1 MFSFFGWGSSSK
13 PETPK
18 PETSTNQTKPPQT
31 PPPSEPSTQLTQSK
45 PRDNTNL
52 KLFVG
57 GIAFFSL
64 SVWITRRASV
74 KKRIACIP
82 PFYSSSIY
90 FQPKVNGAGEAFEAL
105 NLATINVLS
114 FGMMTTG
121 AAMYA
126 LDINNLEDA
135 RRFMRVAMEGGIDT
149 SGKSDEVLE
158 AEVTEWVTSLL
169 GDRFTKQLEKERAKK
184 PAAVEAGKEEKSS

>member
-1 MFSFFGWGSSSK
+1 M
-13 PETPK
+13 
-18 PETSTNQTKPPQT
+18 
-31 PPPSEPSTQLTQSK
+31 
-45 PRDNTNL
+45 
-52 KLFVG
+52 
-57 GIAFFSL
+57 
-64 SVWITRRASV
+64 
-74 KKRIACIP
+74 
-82 PFYSSSIY
+82 
-90 FQPKVNGAGEAFEAL
+90 NGAGEAFEAL